1 MNPAC
6 FLHVWTAGAWEQPV
20 EEIRAALEASGF
32 PTPPH
37 IGLVGPRE
45 SRLRVLAALGAVEVA
60 VEADSGWEQVTLAAL
75 HEYAQTHD
83 QPILYCHSK
92 GASDPAEWKVAW
104 RRSMVEHV
112 ITRWEDALRG
122 IEAGADLA
130 GAHWIDDGTPP
141 HFSGN
146 FWLASAAYLRTL
158 PPCATGDRMDA
169 EFWVG
174 QNEPSTFNMRRGNPM
189 GMFR

>member
-1 MNPAC
+1 MNVVA
-6 FLHVWTAGAWEQPV
+6 FYHVFTAGAWEQPV
-20 EEIRAALEASGF
+20 AEYLAALRASEF
-32 PTPPH
+32 PGRVH
-37 IGLVGPRE
+37 VGLVGPPQR
-45 SRLRVLAALGAVEVA
+45 RHAALQALGDVEVVA
-60 VEADSGWEQVTLAAL
+60 EADEGWEQVTLAHL
-75 HEYAQTHD
+75 HRYSQAHSGAIGYA
-83 QPILYCHSK
+83 HSK
-92 GASDPAEWKVAW
+92 GASDPAPWKVEW
-104 RRSMVEHV
+104 RRSMTAHV
-112 ITRWEDALRG
+112 VARWRDALHG

-146 FWLASAAYLRTL
+146 FWMASASYLRTL

>member
-1 MNPAC
+1 MTPTC
-6 FLHVWTAGAWEQPV
+6 FLHVWSAGGWQEPV
-20 EEIRAALEASGF
+20 TELLAALQASEF
-32 PTPPH
+32 PGAVH
-37 IGLVGPRE
+37 VGLVGPQER
-45 SRLRVLAALGAVEVA
+45 RLRALGALGDVQVA
-60 VEADSGWEQVTLAAL
+60 AEADSGWEQVTLAAL
-75 HEYAQTHD
+75 REYAQTRD
-83 QPILYCHSK
+83 NPILYCHSK
-92 GASDPAEWKVAW
+92 GSSDPAPWKVAW
-104 RRSMVEHV
+104 RQSMIEHLV
-112 ITRWEDALRG
+112 SRWPDALRG

-146 FWLASAAYLRTL
+146 FWMASAAYLRTL

-174 QNEPSTFNMRRGNPM
+174 QNDPSTFNMRRGNPM

>member
-1 MNPAC
+1 MTPIA
-6 FLHVWTAGAWEQPV
+6 FYHVYADGAWQEPV
-20 EEIRAALEASGF
+20 AEYREAIRASGF
-32 PTPPH
+32 PGTVRV
-37 IGLVGPRE
+37 GLVGRPE
-45 SRLRVLAALGAVEVA
+45 ARLGALSALGDVQVVA
-60 VEADSGWEQVTLAAL
+60 EADSGWEQVTLAAL

-83 QPILYCHSK
+83 DAILYCHTKAS
-92 GASDPAEWKVAW
+92 SDPSPWKVAW
-104 RRSMVEHV
+104 RQSMIEHLV
-112 ITRWEDALRG
+112 SRWADALRG
-122 IEAGADLA
+122 IKAGADLA

-146 FWLASAAYLRTL
+146 FWMASAAYLRTL

-174 QNEPSTFNMRRGNPM
+174 QSDPSTFNMRRGNPM